1 MRDIAMGNPPD
12 AEAPKLARV
21 AGLAYLITIASGLF
35 AEVYVRASIRSADAV
50 STGERFHDLE
60 QIHRLGVLAD
70 CLMLVSYVV
79 VTATLY
85 RLFKPV
91 SATVSLLA
99 AFFSLIGIA
108 ILAAS
113 MTILLVPIYLDGPS
127 TAFDALRLHGAAF
140 NLSSMFFGPYC
151 GLVGWLVV
159 RSGWLPAWIGWLMVL
174 AGITFVLHASIGLV
188 APALARRIPEAVMLI
203 SLLAEG
209 SLALWLAV
217 FGVRSG
223 SSAADRESGG
233 T

>member
-1 MRDIAMGNPPD
+1 MRDIAMGNSPD
-12 AEAPKLARV
+12 AEAPTLARV
-21 AGLAYLITIASGLF
+21 AGLAYLTTIASGLF
-35 AEVYVRASIRSADAV
+35 AEVYVRGSIRSADPI
-50 STGERFHDLE
+50 STGERFVDLE
-60 QIHRLGVLAD
+60 QLHRLGVLAD

-85 RLFKPV
+85 RLFKLV
-91 SATVSLLA
+91 SGTVSLLA

-113 MTILLVPIYLDGPS
+113 MTILLAPIYLHGAS

-151 GLVGWLVV
+151 GLIGWLVI
-159 RSGWLPAWIGWLMVL
+159 RSRWLPAWIGWLMIL
-174 AGITFVLHASIGLV
+174 AGLAFVLHASIGLA
-188 APALARRIPEAVMLI
+188 APALARSIPDAVMLI

-217 FGVRSG
+217 FGVRSE
-223 SSAADRESGG
+223 SSTTVD
-233 T
+233 